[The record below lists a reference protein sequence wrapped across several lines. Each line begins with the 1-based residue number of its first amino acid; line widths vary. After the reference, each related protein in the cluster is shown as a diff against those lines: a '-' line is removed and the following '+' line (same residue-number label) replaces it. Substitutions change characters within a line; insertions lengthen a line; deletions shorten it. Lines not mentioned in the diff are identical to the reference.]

1 MTDSLTRAKD
11 LLSGA
16 PLVDGHNDLLYAM
29 RERVGYDFD
38 KCDIAERQPG
48 LHTDIPRLREGRLS
62 VQFWSVYVPSSLQ
75 GDAAVART
83 LEQIE
88 ALHQMV
94 ARYPDTFELA
104 YTANDVERAFGAGQI
119 ASLAGMEGGHSIA
132 CSLGTLRAMYRL
144 GARYMTLTHN
154 DNTPWADSAT
164 DTAKAHGLTAFGREV
179 VREMNRL
186 GMLVDLSHVSP
197 DTMRAALDATEAPVV
212 FSHSSCRAICDVP
225 RDVPDDVLERLPG
238 NGGVC
243 MLTFVPAFVSQQVVD
258 YREQAAT
265 AARQAGVRKPRAWYD
280 QETKAFYAKYE
291 VEHPPPKATV
301 AQVADHVEHARALA
315 GPDHIG
321 VGGDYD
327 GVDAL
332 PEGLE
337 DVGQYPAL
345 FAELIDRGWSDED
358 LTKLAGR
365 NALRVLRDAER
376 VAARLQVERGPSLAT
391 IEELDQTG

>member
-1 MTDSLTRAKD
+1 MTDSLAHARE
-11 LLSGA
+11 LLSRT

-38 KCDIAERQPG
+38 KSDISQPQSG
-48 LHTDIPRLREGRLS
+48 LHTDIPRLRAGRLG

-83 LEQIE
+83 LEQID
-88 ALHQMV
+88 ALQQMV
-94 ARYPDTFELA
+94 AHYPDTFELA
-104 YTANDVERAFGAGQI
+104 YNADDVERAFGAGRI

-132 CSLGTLRAMYRL
+132 CSLGTLRAMHRL

-164 DTAKAHGLTAFGREV
+164 DTPKAGGLTAFGREV

-197 DTMRAALDATEAPVV
+197 DTMRAALDTTEAPVV

-225 RDVPDDVLERLPG
+225 RDVPDDVLERLPE
-238 NGGVC
+238 NNGVC

-258 YREQAAT
+258 YREQAAA
-265 AARQAGVRKPRAWYD
+265 AARQAGVRKPRAWHD
-280 QETKAFYAKYE
+280 PDTKAFYEKYE
-291 VEHPPPKATV
+291 VGHPAPRATV
-301 AQVADHVEHARALA
+301 AQVADHVEHARSLA
-315 GPDHIG
+315 GVDHIG
-321 VGGDYD
+321 VGGDFD
-327 GVDAL
+327 GVDTL

-345 FAELIDRGWSDED
+345 FAELIERGWSDDD
-358 LTKLAGR
+358 LAKLAGR

-376 VAARLQVERGPSLAT
+376 VAERLQAERGPSLAT
-391 IEELDQTG
+391 IEQLDAAR